1 MKKRN
6 IILILLFA
14 TWTLSYMDRMVMTVA
29 MPYIAKDFDLTPVT
43 MGYVM
48 SAFFAGY
55 ALFQIP
61 GGMIADKF
69 GPRRTMATAVTWWS
83 LFTAATAM
91 AQSYVSLLVIRVLFG
106 LGEASFPG
114 ASWKTLSTWFPKKE
128 RATANGFMM
137 SSNALGPAIA
147 PLFVVAVMATFGWR
161 SVFSFLFI
169 PGIIMAILL
178 WIFVKDHPSQSKKI
192 SKEELK
198 EIEVISGEKDNNTKK
213 MSFKDVIKLPL
224 VWQLLLIWFTFDIT
238 FWGFSSWVPTYLVQG
253 RGFDMVKMGINS
265 SIPFF
270 AGTIGLIAGGYIS
283 DKFFV
288 GRRKHLIIGSNIIS
302 AIFLY
307 MTLTTSA
314 ATLAMV
320 MLSFSGFFICMSFGA
335 IWALP
340 MNVLKP
346 EVMGSSSA
354 FINFGGQVAGFISP
368 IVIGYLIEASGGNFN
383 TAFYFLIFGVLASA
397 VLALTV
403 REHEKRKGGN
413 NKVEEAI

>member
-6 IILILLFA
+6 IVLMLLFI

-29 MPYIAKDFDLTPVT
+29 LPYIAKDFDLTPVT

-55 ALFQIP
+55 ALFQVP
-61 GGMIADKF
+61 GGLIADKF
-69 GPRRTMATAVTWWS
+69 GPRKTMVTAVGWWS
-83 LFTAATAM
+83 AFTAATAM
-91 AQSYVSLLVIRVLFG
+91 AQSFAALLVIRVLFG
-106 LGEASFPG
+106 IGEASFPG

-147 PLFVVAVMATFGWR
+147 PLFVVAVMAAFGWR
-161 SVFSFLFI
+161 SVFTFLFI
-169 PGIIMAILL
+169 PGIIVAILL
-178 WIFVKDHPSQSKKI
+178 WIYVKDRPSDSKTI
-192 SKEELK
+192 SKAELK
-198 EIEVISGEKDNNTKK
+198 EIMEGGEEKGNSKK
-213 MSFKDVIKLPL
+213 MSFKDVVKLPL
-224 VWQLLLIWFTFDIT
+224 VWQLVLIWFLFDIT
-238 FWGFSSWVPTYLVQG
+238 FWGFSSWVPTYLVQS
-253 RGFDMVKMGINS
+253 RGFDMMKMGINS

-270 AGTIGLIAGGYIS
+270 AGTIGLILGGYFS

-288 GRRKHLIIGSNIIS
+288 GKRKNLIIGSNIVS

-307 MTLTTSA
+307 LTLTTSA

-354 FINFGGQVAGFISP
+354 LINFGGQAAGFISP
-368 IVIGYLIEASGGNFN
+368 IVIGYLIEASGGSFD
-383 TAFYFLIFGVLASA
+383 TAFYFLIAGVLASA
-397 VLALTV
+397 VIALTV
-403 REHEKRKGGN
+403 REQEKAKGAS
-413 NKVEEAI
+413 KSDEALAK